1 MTNTIKLHD
10 NCVKGE
16 TFPLTEAADLLSLG
30 NKSVEQLYRE
40 HEGLLIFPQC
50 LGDTDDKI
58 DKEHIFD
65 SSFDDSLEN
74 VTITTGNIM
83 GFVGRGD
90 TNMKIFSRFDDDDN
104 DYLLHYMLQK
114 VFSINLLDLTH
125 TSDDESVFDLLIF
138 MFPRFLK
145 NALLQGV
152 YRQYVSYQY
161 NDARVKGAIDV
172 ARHIQR
178 NIPFCGNIAYNTRE
192 YSRDNNVT
200 ELIRHTIEYIRTHK
214 YGEIVLNMDVDT
226 QKCVK
231 EIIEVTPSYNK
242 GQRNNIIQKNL
253 RSASHPYYT
262 DYIPLILLCHR
273 ILRWDEIKF
282 GENTDEVNGILFD
295 GAWLWEEYC
304 NTILSKLGFSHPDN
318 RKHIGGK
325 FLFDNRMGP
334 RYPDFIKENIVIDA
348 KYKHYDKAK
357 HPADVQ
363 RDDIHQLVT
372 YMYMTQSQ
380 HGAFISPFQKRHEDH
395 VSGALNGYGGDVT
408 LFGINI
414 PTEAS
419 SFDDFVKQMEDS
431 EKQFEEQLSSYFEQS
446 SQ

>member
-1 MTNTIKLHD
+1 MSKLIKLQD
-10 NCVKGE
+10 NCVTGK
-16 TFPLTEAADLLSLG
+16 TFPKTDINDLLSLG
-30 NKSVEQLYRE
+30 NKSVEQLCRE

-50 LGDTDDKI
+50 LGDTEDRI
-58 DKEHIFD
+58 AKEHIFD

-83 GFVGRGD
+83 GFIGRRD
-90 TNMKIFSRFDDDDN
+90 TNMKIFSRFDKNDK

-138 MFPRFLK
+138 LFPRFLK
-145 NALLQGV
+145 NALQQGV
-152 YRQYVSYQY
+152 YRQYIRYQY
-161 NDARVKGAIDV
+161 NDAKVKGAIDV

-178 NIPFCGNIAYNTRE
+178 NIPFRGNIAYNTRE

-200 ELIRHTIEYIRTHK
+200 ELIRHTIEFIRSHK

-231 EIIEVTPSYNK
+231 EIIEVTPLYNK
-242 GQRNNIIQKNL
+242 GLRNSIIQKNL

-262 DYIPLILLCHR
+262 DYFPLIQLCHR

-304 NTILSKLGFSHPDN
+304 NTMLSKHGFIHPDN

-325 FLFDNRMGP
+325 FLFDNRRGV
-334 RYPDFIKENIVIDA
+334 RYPDFIKEDIVIDA
-348 KYKHYDKAK
+348 KYKHYDDK

-372 YMYMTQSQ
+372 YMYMTQSK
-380 HGAFISPFQKRHEDH
+380 HGAFISPFQKRHEDY

-419 SFDDFVKQMEDS
+419 SFDEFTTLMHAS
-431 EKQFEEQLSSYFEQS
+431 EIEFEEKLSSYFE
-446 SQ
+446 